1 MKAKFVKVVDEADV
15 VSARIFLA
23 NELMLDPR
31 GKTFDEMRSYA
42 ESWLHD
48 LYEQDNGVTYETE
61 ESGWDKTFL
70 FNLKNDLDSNF
81 SRERLDFYKTV
92 AKVVMSEKAKLLDRE
107 EAAKND
113 AQTAPDI
120 KERVKS
126 SDKQAP
132 AYNKKATYTCL
143 TAGSAVAALA
153 GICFSKTALTTLGV
167 VGVIVGGVLLYNES
181 KK

>member
-1 MKAKFVKVVDEADV
+1 MKAKFIKVVDEADV

-31 GKTFDEMRSYA
+31 GKTFNEMKSYA
-42 ESWLHD
+42 ESRLHN
-48 LYEQDNGVTYETE
+48 LYEQDNGVTYETD
-61 ESGWDKTFL
+61 ESRWDETFL

-81 SRERLDFYKTV
+81 SRERLDFYETV
-92 AKVVMSEKAKLLDRE
+92 IRVVMSEKAELLDRE
-107 EAAKND
+107 EAAKKD
-113 AQTAPDI
+113 ALTAS

-126 SDKQAP
+126 SDKQDP
-132 AYNKKATYTCL
+132 AYNKKDTYTRL
-143 TAGSAVAALA
+143 TAGSAVVALA
-153 GICFSKTALTTLGV
+153 GICFSKTVLTTLGV